1 MSTDI
6 RIIFSS
12 PSHRV
17 ISDPCPV
24 LIDTRQA
31 VTRSWESRDQLGS
44 LKTGRVEMT
53 HMHQSRGP
61 VQTNEGLDHDHD
73 QHPDDEDL
81 DYDSPGGLTLRCG
94 HFL

>member
-31 VTRSWESRDQLGS
+31 VTRSLESRDQLGS
-44 LKTGRVEMT
+44 LKKGRVEKEIA

-61 VQTNEGLDHDHD
+61 VQTNDGLDHDHD
-73 QHPDDEDL
+73 QHPDDEDQ
-81 DYDSPGGLTLRCG
+81 DTIVPPG
-94 HFL
+94 